1 MLYHAIVLLVRSTN
15 FQILSGPL
23 LALALL
29 ALSCGDNTNVNELSS
44 ELVLPPADL
53 ELEDAYVGY
62 EKSYLLSISTK
73 GELPLN
79 FQAQIFSRAQI
90 FQWTPIVGAIP
101 ANGSIPITVSV
112 TPDRLGTFEAIL
124 IIQTDATRG
133 QPAARVNLSLN
144 AKLPPDCEDGN
155 GCTLNRFNTRLQKC
169 ETEFREG
176 FCDDRNLCTEGDK
189 CINGECIGEA
199 ITCDD
204 DDFCTDNVC
213 NPTVGCVFPP
223 TRSCDDN
230 NPCTIDRCLASRGCE
245 HENVENGTLCDDFE
259 ICTTADVCFA
269 GVCRGVNIPDGTPCD
284 DGDPCSK
291 NEVCADGECIDDSYT
306 PPDFLDIKFETEVEN
321 LNHQASQNP
330 IVDNEGNIFL
340 GTQLGVV
347 ALDTCGDVLWRN
359 DNIGASFW
367 KEASSLPGVLYLP
380 LQDSIVAVDAIS
392 GEEISRV
399 PATALTSSTSTIVA
413 SFVIQ
418 NMVVS
423 GAGNLLVSL
432 YDSHIDTTIVHE
444 LDPIVMQASE
454 IDRFTGYRS
463 DNLAVT
469 ENEELIATFVSTT
482 TTSSATKNR
491 EELFIKYDLRN
502 RGITWTSTSSTPL
515 ERPGFLIPGIG
526 SHLYSSGGF
535 IYDTISSSISSVFRR
550 RAAGQEP
557 NRGGVSADSDRIIW
571 LEQQTSEMTTEDVFR
586 VISTS
591 TQGDIIW
598 ERELAGDITEC
609 FPAVGRFGDIFI
621 GTTEGELVGLRRDGT
636 NLLSYPSGA
645 GNIAS
650 MATNPTL
657 SPQGVLVFSSG
668 NKVVGIQIFSS
679 LARSAWPRF
688 RHDNLSSGHQ

>member
-1 MLYHAIVLLVRSTN
+1 MLSPN
-15 FQILSGPL
+15 FKILSGL
-23 LALALL
+23 LIALTLFSV
-29 ALSCGDNTNVNELSS
+29 SCGDNTNVNELNS
-44 ELVLPPADL
+44 ELVLPPAEL

-62 EKSYLLSISTK
+62 EKSYLFSVSAK

-90 FQWTPIVGAIP
+90 FQLTPGVGAIP
-101 ANGSIPITVSV
+101 ANGSIPITISV

-124 IIQTDATRG
+124 IIQTDATLG

-155 GCTLNRFNTRLQKC
+155 GCTLNRFDPLSQQC

-176 FCDDRNLCTEGDK
+176 SCDDRNLCTEEDK
-189 CINGECIGEA
+189 CISGECIGEV

-204 DDFCTDNVC
+204 NDFCTDNVC

-230 NPCTIDRCLASRGCE
+230 NPCTIDRCIASSGCE
-245 HENVENGTLCDDFE
+245 YENVENGTLCDDFE
-259 ICTTADVCFA
+259 VCTTADVCVA
-269 GVCRGVNIPDGTPCD
+269 GVCRGINIPDGTPCD

-291 NEVCADGECIDDSYT
+291 NEVCTDGQCIDDSYT
-306 PPDFLDIKFETEVEN
+306 PPDFLDIKFETTIEN
-321 LNHQASQNP
+321 LHHQASQNP
-330 IVDNEGNIFL
+330 IIDSAGNIIL
-340 GTQLGVV
+340 GTQLGAV
-347 ALDTCGDVLWRN
+347 ALDICGDVLWRN

-380 LQDSIVAVDAIS
+380 LQDAIVSVDTVS

-399 PATALTSSTSTIVA
+399 PATTLTSSTSTVGA
-413 SFVIQ
+413 SLVIQ

-423 GAGNLLVSL
+423 GAGNLLISL
-432 YDSHIDTTIVHE
+432 YDSHVDTTLIHE
-444 LDPIVMQASE
+444 LDPIAMQSHE
-454 IDRFTGYRS
+454 VDRFAGYRS
-463 DNLAVT
+463 YQLAVT
-469 ENEELIATFVSTT
+469 ANEELIATFVSTT
-482 TTSSATKNR
+482 TTSSATQQR

-502 RGITWTSTSSTPL
+502 RGITWTSTSSTLL
-515 ERPGFLIPGIG
+515 ERPGSLIPGVG

-535 IYDTISSSISSVFRR
+535 IYDTVSSSISSVFGRGS
-550 RAAGQEP
+550 AMQKNP
-557 NRGGVSADSDRIIW
+557 NHGGVSVDRDRIIW
-571 LEQQTSEMTTEDVFR
+571 LEQQTSGMMTDSAFR

-591 TQGDIIW
+591 TQGDIVW
-598 ERELAGDITEC
+598 ERELSGNITEC
-609 FPAVGRFGDIFI
+609 FPAIGRFGDIFI
-621 GTTEGELVGLRRDGT
+621 GTTKGELVGLRRDGT
-636 NLLSYPSGA
+636 DLLSYASDV
-645 GNIAS
+645 GNMSS

-657 SPQGVLVFSSG
+657 SPQGVLVFSSD
-668 NKVVGIQIFSS
+668 NKVVGIQIFSG